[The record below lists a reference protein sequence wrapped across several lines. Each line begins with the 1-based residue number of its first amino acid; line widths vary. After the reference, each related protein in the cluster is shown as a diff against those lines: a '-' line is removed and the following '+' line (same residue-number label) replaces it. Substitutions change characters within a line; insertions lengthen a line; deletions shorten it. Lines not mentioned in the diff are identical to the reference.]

1 MDSLGPLLHSLKA
14 RAVLTAEQE
23 ALLLSVRR
31 YQRSYRRGAPIIQGR
46 SRLTESCVIVEGIAA
61 REMITGEGK
70 RQFSA
75 LHFAGDFVDLH
86 GFILKEIDH
95 GVTALSDCV
104 AAFIPHSEIARVIEQ
119 EPALGRAL
127 WMLTAVDAAIQRA
140 WIACLGRARALAH
153 LAHLLCETYLRLRL
167 VDRASDGRFGLTL
180 TQVEFA
186 DTLGLSPVHMNRT
199 IQELRS
205 TGLVTWEGFDI
216 AILDWE
222 GLLAL
227 AEFDG
232 NYLNLDAKIR

>member
-1 MDSLGPLLHSLKA
+1 MDSLAPLLRSLKA
-14 RAVLTAEQE
+14 RAVLTGEHE
-23 ALLLSVRR
+23 ALLASMRR
-31 YQRSYRRGAPIIQGR
+31 HQRSYRRGAPIIVGR
-46 SRLTESCVIVEGIAA
+46 SRLTESCLIFEGIAA
-61 REMITGEGK
+61 RETINGDGK

-104 AAFIPHSEIARVIEQ
+104 VTFVPHGEIARVIEHL
-119 EPALGRAL
+119 PSLGRVL

-140 WIACLGRARALAH
+140 WIACLGRSRALAH

-167 VDRASDGRFGLTL
+167 VDLAADWRFTLAITQGELSD
-180 TQVEFA
+180 A
-186 DTLGLSPVHMNRT
+186 LGLSPVHMNRT
-199 IQELRS
+199 VQELRAS
-205 TGLVTWEGFDI
+205 GLVNWDGFEI
-216 AILDWE
+216 TIHDWE

-232 NYLNLDAKIR
+232 NYLNLDQKIR